1 MDMVG
6 QQGPGKTG
14 CLRFQK
20 KKPQTI
26 DKGITILIILE
37 DSLSLDPSND
47 EMLDSTRKIDPCFP
61 RHENTLPNP
70 NQHVNL

>member
-14 CLRFQK
+14 CFRFEK
-20 KKPQTI
+20 KKSQTVE
-26 DKGITILIILE
+26 KGVTILIILE
-37 DSLSLDPSND
+37 DSLPLDSPDD
-47 EMLDSTRKIDPCFP
+47 EMVDSTRIIDPCFP
-61 RHENTLPNP
+61 GHENTLSNP